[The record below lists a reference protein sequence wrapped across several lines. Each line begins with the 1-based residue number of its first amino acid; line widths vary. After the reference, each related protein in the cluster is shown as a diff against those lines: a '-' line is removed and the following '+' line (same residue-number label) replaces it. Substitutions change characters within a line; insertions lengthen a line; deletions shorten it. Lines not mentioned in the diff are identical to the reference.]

1 MYVLFNLASS
11 TNARMQN
18 QPYVKI
24 NYFDSCQMRLSVTI
38 WQSSVYF
45 NVASMPRGLN
55 YRDNQMRLQTTF
67 ISQAS
72 RVNANTGLSISGG
85 TR

>member
-1 MYVLFNLASS
+1 
-11 TNARMQN
+11 MQN

-38 WQSSVYF
+38 INIIAKLCVFQCGI
-45 NVASMPRGLN
+45 NGLN

>member
-1 MYVLFNLASS
+1 
-11 TNARMQN
+11 MQN

-24 NYFDSCQMRLSVTI
+24 NYFDSCQMRLSVANYI
-38 WQSSVYF
+38 AKLCVFQCGI
-45 NVASMPRGLN
+45 NGLN
-55 YRDNQMRLQTTF
+55 YRDNQMKLQTTF

-72 RVNANTGLSISGG
+72 RVNANTRLSISGG